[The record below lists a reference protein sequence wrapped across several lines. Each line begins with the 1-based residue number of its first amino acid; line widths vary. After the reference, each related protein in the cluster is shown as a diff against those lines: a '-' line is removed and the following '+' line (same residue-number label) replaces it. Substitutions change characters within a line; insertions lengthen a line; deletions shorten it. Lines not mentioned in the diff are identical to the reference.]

1 MAFLDNPIP
10 AIFNS
15 PDKGVQNE
23 ETDILNWG
31 SGGGVDSDMQP
42 ACKAMDLCN
51 LCIEYTVTSAF
62 DSGLA
67 GLVSALV
74 GDGGDLLY
82 QKYFMMLSVKV
93 AKPRKHNNVYL
104 LVCLLLH
111 VHGQAHITPS
121 S

>member
-74 GDGGDLLY
+74 GDGGGPFVPEIFHDVEC
-82 QKYFMMLSVKV
+82 QSGK
-93 AKPRKHNNVYL
+93 AT
-104 LVCLLLH
+104 
-111 VHGQAHITPS
+111 QTQ
-121 S
+121 